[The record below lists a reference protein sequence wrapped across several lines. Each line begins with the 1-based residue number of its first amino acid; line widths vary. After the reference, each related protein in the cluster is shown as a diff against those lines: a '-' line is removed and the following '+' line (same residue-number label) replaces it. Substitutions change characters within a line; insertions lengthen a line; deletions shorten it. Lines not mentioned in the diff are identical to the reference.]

1 MPNTKTRIAPAAVT
15 PENPVTLA
23 REFAMQAKAADS
35 GGSKNRTYTLS
46 FSSEDPY
53 NRWFGP
59 EILDHSAGCCDLTR
73 LNDIGVLLFN
83 HDADRVCGKINKAWT
98 ESNRNYAEVEFD
110 TDEDADTIFQKV
122 ASGTLKGVSV
132 GYRVTVYEEVTA
144 GATSSDGRFAGPCY
158 IAKKWEPLEVSIVS
172 VPADATVGV
181 GRSEELPSAEDNIV
195 QPSERQV
202 GAENNE
208 KGVSKMP
215 ETKETKSI
223 PTAGAEAAQTPAP
236 ATAAAPAIDIDAVT
250 NEARAAERTRIA
262 EISEICRSA
271 GIEAQ
276 DYITKG
282 NSVDEVRKAALDAM
296 IAAGTPASVGA
307 QRDEGEKF
315 RAAAADGLAMRAGL
329 HVDKP
334 ADGAADFRGMSLRDI
349 AIETLT
355 REGQQGGD
363 LIRMDKTRL
372 YDTMCRQFFNPAAAF
387 PAILDQTIN
396 KTIVQVYNSV
406 PTTFQ
411 AWTSTGSLSD
421 FKSTADHRYLIGG
434 VGDFLLVPENG
445 EIKADIPGTDL
456 LPSRKLDTYGKQF
469 SMSRQAFIDD
479 DIGFLTEI
487 PGLYAA
493 AAKKTIDKQ
502 VYKILFNNPK
512 IYDNTALFATG
523 HKNLISTGAAPSQAT
538 IQSIILQAQK
548 QTDPFGDPIYM
559 TPRFL
564 VVPMGYEFALAVI
577 FGSTQIT
584 GSDQNDINPLYNYP
598 LQVVQTPVLNALAG
612 SAACPWFMVTD
623 PTSARCVQVDYLNGN
638 EMPITRRME
647 APGVLG
653 FTWDMYLDWGVSVVD
668 FRGIYKNPGA
678 TLV

>member
-1 MPNTKTRIAPAAVT
+1 MSNTKTRIAPTAVT

-83 HDADRVCGKINKAWT
+83 HDADRVCGRINKAWT

-181 GRSEELPSAEDNIV
+181 GRSEELPEPEAGEKHE

-202 GAENNE
+202 GAENKNE
-208 KGVSKMP
+208 EKEGSNMP
-215 ETKETKSI
+215 ETKSTI
-223 PTAGAEAAQTPAP
+223 PTTGAVAAPTAVPTANPSVNADAVAEAA
-236 ATAAAPAIDIDAVT
+236 
-250 NEARAAERTRIA
+250 RSAERTRIS
-262 EISEICRSA
+262 EISELCRSV
-271 GIEAQ
+271 GIEAT
-276 DYITKG
+276 DFISKG
-282 NSVDEVRKAALDAM
+282 NSVEEVRKAALEHM
-296 IAAGTPASVGA
+296 IAAGTPATVGA

-355 REGQQGGD
+355 REGQQSGD

-396 KTIVQVYNSV
+396 KTIVQMYNSV

-445 EIKADIPGTDL
+445 EIKADVPSTDL

-512 IYDNTALFATG
+512 IYDNTALFANG
-523 HKNLISTGAAPSQAT
+523 HKNLISTGAAPSQAS

-559 TPRFL
+559 TPKFL
-564 VVPMGYEFALAVI
+564 IVPMGYEFALAVI
-577 FGSTQIT
+577 FQSTQIA
-584 GSDQNDINPLYNYP
+584 GSNNNDINPLYNYP
-598 LQVVQTPVLNALAG
+598 LQVVQTPILNALAG
-612 SAACPWFMVTD
+612 SAACPWFMVAD
-623 PTSARCVQVDYLNGN
+623 PASARSLQVDYLNGN
-638 EMPITRRME
+638 EMPVTRRME

-668 FRGIYKNPGA
+668 YRGIYKNPGA
-678 TLV
+678 TLS